1 MFNKNFYPT
10 PMTIAEKMFN
20 SIAELNP
27 YMNFEYVLEPSAG
40 KGDLIKN
47 FFALLETD
55 YKYKYKNLFKNVEV
69 IELEPELRA
78 ILKEDKRLRIVGD
91 DFLTYNSYT
100 NYDLIIANPPFDDG
114 AKHLLKMI
122 DMQSR
127 SGGIICCLLNS
138 ETVTNLYTNERKEL
152 SNKLEELNAKIE
164 YIENGFKDAER
175 KTNVTVAIITIQQE
189 PKIEKSILLD
199 DLTMAADN
207 FEDNT
212 QKFNEL
218 TENDLIKSMV
228 NQFDFEVK
236 TGLKFI
242 DEYNSLKNFIPTL
255 SLSLF
260 SNNELTKNNF
270 MRDVRGKYWN
280 NLVQNPQFT
289 KNLTNNL
296 RTELYNLSHELVNYD
311 FTESNIYQVKQDLI
325 SKMVKGVED
334 TILDLFEEFTNKYS
348 YYDDC
353 KKNIHYYNGWKT
365 NKAYIINKK
374 VILPIDVF
382 DYSYFTNKK
391 EFSTY
396 RGNVIGKISDL
407 EKTLSYLDGGVCD
420 NYYYVQQRIERVKET
435 KEYKNI
441 GFKYFNVTF
450 YKKGTMHIEFT
461 NLELLK
467 KLNIFGSQKKGWL
480 PQNYGK
486 KTYSDMTNEEKEV
499 INSFEGEKSYND
511 TLKNSKYYLN
521 VKPLVQIESN

>member
-55 YKYKYKNLFKNVEV
+55 YKYKYKNPFKNVEV

-199 DLTMAADN
+199 D
-207 FEDNT
+207 
-212 QKFNEL
+212 
-218 TENDLIKSMV
+218 
-228 NQFDFEVK
+228 
-236 TGLKFI
+236 
-242 DEYNSLKNFIPTL
+242 
-255 SLSLF
+255 
-260 SNNELTKNNF
+260 
-270 MRDVRGKYWN
+270 
-280 NLVQNPQFT
+280 
-289 KNLTNNL
+289 
-296 RTELYNLSHELVNYD
+296 
-311 FTESNIYQVKQDLI
+311 
-325 SKMVKGVED
+325 
-334 TILDLFEEFTNKYS
+334 
-348 YYDDC
+348 
-353 KKNIHYYNGWKT
+353 
-365 NKAYIINKK
+365 
-374 VILPIDVF
+374 
-382 DYSYFTNKK
+382 
-391 EFSTY
+391 
-396 RGNVIGKISDL
+396 
-407 EKTLSYLDGGVCD
+407 
-420 NYYYVQQRIERVKET
+420 
-435 KEYKNI
+435 
-441 GFKYFNVTF
+441 
-450 YKKGTMHIEFT
+450 
-461 NLELLK
+461 
-467 KLNIFGSQKKGWL
+467 
-480 PQNYGK
+480 
-486 KTYSDMTNEEKEV
+486 
-499 INSFEGEKSYND
+499 
-511 TLKNSKYYLN
+511 
-521 VKPLVQIESN
+521 